1 MTATGRHSKNGR
13 KHSPQQESRKTLP
26 LAAAGARTEEPSAAP
41 PSDPRENFSDQ
52 DVPEAAPQQK
62 LPVRVK
68 SRAAAR
74 RIRGLAER
82 TATLEPRRLLRRL
95 ADQVAAGSRSIKGIA
110 AIEAT
115 MGECLDEAAVAG
127 TAGGRWL
134 VCEGATWALAW
145 LARTKRAGVA
155 AGGLLER
162 LVREARSA
170 QEALRSRDCSSAQ
183 FVVALSRL
191 FCDLEACRSLESDA
205 ADALDGE
212 IKRLVTAEGMVLLS
226 GSQEVVE
233 RVAEWAAVRE
243 VARATGNGSV
253 WGGAAE
259 ERFAGACGMALRL
272 LGDAGRG
279 LTRGGPLPAT
289 ATAMLLAAAEGA
301 SGKLLRRT
309 AQRHLQVGG
318 SSTKTKTKSKTK
330 AKTKT
335 VKNLLPRAIHC
346 AAAQAA
352 VIRTGWGSGSLR
364 VLLEYRSA
372 VPRLEIAAGDR
383 LLAQGDWT
391 FGIEMDGHRVEVA
404 GPWKVACFESD
415 SKATYLEISAPLP
428 GGMQLERQVVVLPR
442 DRIVL
447 LADSITTSEEAVE
460 PRRPQEIVYEATV
473 PLVDLQ
479 MDRADESREIL
490 GSDTAPRLTALPLAL
505 PEWCSSRGAGE
516 LAVATEGLRLRQQ
529 GQGGRIFA
537 PVWLDLDPCRMGSQ
551 LTWRQLSVAD
561 SRLNLAR
568 HEAVG
573 FRVQVGLEQWLLYR
587 ALDTVRNRTVL
598 GCNLACHFL
607 IGRIG
612 RRGQILRLME
622 IG

>member
-13 KHSPQQESRKTLP
+13 KHSSQEESRKTLP
-26 LAAAGARTEEPSAAP
+26 LEGAAARTEAPSAAP
-41 PSDPRENFSDQ
+41 PSDARGSFLEQ
-52 DVPEAAPQQK
+52 DGPEDAPEHK
-62 LPVRVK
+62 RPVRVK

-74 RIRGLAER
+74 RIRELAER
-82 TATLEPRRLLRRL
+82 TAALEPRRLLRRL

-134 VCEGATWALAW
+134 VCEGATWALSW

-183 FVVALSRL
+183 FVVALARL

-205 ADALDGE
+205 AHALDSE
-212 IKRLVTAEGMVLLS
+212 INRLVTAAGMVLLS

-243 VARATGNGSV
+243 VALATGNGPV
-253 WGGAAE
+253 WGTAAE
-259 ERFAGACGMALRL
+259 ERFEGACGMALRL

-279 LTRGGPLPAT
+279 LTRCGPLPAT
-289 ATAMLLAAAEGA
+289 ATAAVLAAAEGA
-301 SGKLLRRT
+301 TSKLLRRT
-309 AQRHLQVGG
+309 AERHLQVTD
-318 SSTKTKTKSKTK
+318 SSTKNKS
-330 AKTKT
+330 
-335 VKNLLPRAIHC
+335 VKKLLPRAIHC
-346 AAAQAA
+346 ADAHAAI
-352 VIRTGWGSGSLR
+352 IRTGWGSGSLR
-364 VLLEYRSA
+364 VLLEYRTA

-383 LLAQGDWT
+383 LLALGDWT
-391 FGIEMDGHRVEVA
+391 FGIEMDGHRVEVE

-447 LADSITTSEEAVE
+447 LADSITVSEGAVE

-490 GSDTAPRLTALPLAL
+490 AHDTTPRLTALPLAL

-516 LAVATEGLRLRQQ
+516 LSVAAEGLRLRQQ

-537 PVWLDLDPCRMGSQ
+537 PVWLDLDSCRMGSQ

-612 RRGQILRLME
+612 RQGQVSRLME

>member
-26 LAAAGARTEEPSAAP
+26 LAAAEARTEEPSAASP
-41 PSDPRENFSDQ
+41 PDASGSFSEQ
-52 DVPEAAPQQK
+52 DVPQEVGEQK
-62 LPVRVK
+62 RPVRVK
-68 SRAAAR
+68 SRAASW
-74 RIRGLAER
+74 RIRELAER
-82 TATLEPRRLLRRL
+82 TTALEPRRLLRRL
-95 ADQVAAGSRSIKGIA
+95 SDQVAAGSRSIRGIA

-127 TAGGRWL
+127 TPGGRWL

-205 ADALDGE
+205 AHALDGE
-212 IKRLVTAEGMVLLS
+212 INRLVTAEGMVVLS
-226 GSQEVVE
+226 GSQEMVE
-233 RVAEWAAVRE
+233 RVAEWAVVRE
-243 VARATGNGSV
+243 VARATGDGPV
-253 WGGAAE
+253 WGTAAE
-259 ERFAGACGMALRL
+259 ERFAAACGMALRL

-289 ATAMLLAAAEGA
+289 ATATLLAAAEGA
-301 SGKLLRRT
+301 TSKLLRRT
-309 AQRHLQVGG
+309 VERHLQVGG
-318 SSTKTKTKSKTK
+318 SSTKTKG
-330 AKTKT
+330 KTKT
-335 VKNLLPRAIHC
+335 VKKLLPRAIHC
-346 AAAQAA
+346 SAAQAA

-364 VLLEYRSA
+364 VLLEYQSA

-404 GPWKVACFESD
+404 GPWKAACFESD

-447 LADSITTSEEAVE
+447 LADSITTSEEALD

-490 GSDTAPRLTALPLAL
+490 ARDTAPRLTALPLAL

-516 LAVATEGLRLRQQ
+516 LAVAAEGLRLRQQ

-537 PVWLDLDPCRMGSQ
+537 PVWLDLDSCRMGSQ

-561 SRLNLAR
+561 SRMNLAR

-612 RRGQILRLME
+612 RQGQISRLME